1 MHICHFLSW
10 SIFQINSKD
19 NMIVFFKIKMLGFSF
34 PQNSAEILNMEP
46 TFLRGTGEELVAGDG
61 GWTISFLPT
70 TCCDR
75 DTPLPKT
82 WPFPAIVLHFWQGC
96 GIYLRF
102 LSVISVSHSLL
113 FCKCISAQ
121 QYAHFSCVFVRP
133 YYISAEMFVSF
144 SALNSSWVHLESLK
158 GKQTEPIISCPILTT
173 QLLESRFI
181 LQIIKS

>member
-19 NMIVFFKIKMLGFSF
+19 NIIVFFKIKMLGFSF

-70 TCCDR
+70 TCCDK

-82 WPFPAIVLHFWQGC
+82 WPFPAIVLLFWQGC
-96 GIYLRF
+96 GIYLRL
-102 LSVISVSHSLL
+102 LSVISVSHSICSLL
-113 FCKCISAQ
+113 LCFCQTLLHQCRNVCFFLSPEQ
-121 QYAHFSCVFVRP
+121 FLSSSGV
-133 YYISAEMFVSF
+133 SEMETNRIHYFLSHINNP
-144 SALNSSWVHLESLK
+144 AGWV
-158 GKQTEPIISCPILTT
+158 
-173 QLLESRFI
+173 
-181 LQIIKS
+181 